1 LKKKLLITNDDGIQ
15 APGILALYLA
25 VKDHFDVA
33 IAAPKQQKS
42 GTGIGL
48 TLHRPIDIEQ
58 IEWPHGTKAWSIDG
72 KPADCVK
79 LGCSVLL
86 DYKPDMIIS
95 GINQGGNSGRN
106 IIYSGTVG
114 SAMESVIR
122 GIPAIA
128 FSCVD
133 EENPDYEGVQKFI
146 PDLVEHFFSH
156 PLPKG
161 TLANINF
168 PNCPV
173 ESIAGLK
180 YARQGLSYLLEKP
193 YQCEK
198 TQGYFISKQWD
209 AHEEHNESDTTY
221 LEQGFITAT
230 PIHVNEMTDLDHYHS
245 HKQTF
250 ESSFPK

>member
-1 LKKKLLITNDDGIQ
+1 MKKKLLITNDDGIN
-15 APGILALYLA
+15 APGILALYRA
-25 VKDHFDVA
+25 VKDHYDVV
-33 IAAPKQQKS
+33 IAAPEKQKS

-48 TLHRPIDIEQ
+48 TLHRSIGIKQ
-58 IEWPHGTKAWSIDG
+58 VNWPDETKAWSIEG

-95 GINQGGNSGRN
+95 GINHGGNSGRN

-114 SAMESVIR
+114 GAMESVIR
-122 GIPAIA
+122 GIPAMA

-133 EENPDYEGVQKFI
+133 EEDPDYEGVQKFI
-146 PDLVEHFFSH
+146 PGLIQHFFDH
-156 PLPKG
+156 PLPRG

-168 PNCPV
+168 PNCRT
-173 ESIAGLK
+173 ESIAGVK
-180 YARQGLSYLLEKP
+180 YARQGLSYFLEKP
-193 YQCEK
+193 FKCDK

-209 AHEEHNESDTTY
+209 AHDEHDESDTSY

-230 PIHVNEMTDLDHYHS
+230 PIHVNEMTDLDHYNS
-245 HKQTF
+245 HK
-250 ESSFPK
+250 ELV